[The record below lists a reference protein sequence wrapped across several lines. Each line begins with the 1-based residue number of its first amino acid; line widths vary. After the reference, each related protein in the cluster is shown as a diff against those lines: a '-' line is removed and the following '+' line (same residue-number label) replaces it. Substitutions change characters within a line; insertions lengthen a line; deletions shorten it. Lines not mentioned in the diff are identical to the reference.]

1 MNAAAGPF
9 VIAAALLALAGS
21 LKAVSPG
28 DTANALRGVGLP
40 CARWMVRVGGGFEVV
55 VGTYAIVAGD
65 RVGGALVAASYLAF
79 AAFVAVALARGVP
92 IATCGCFGKADTPPS
107 LVHLAFDVG
116 AAAAGIAIVVD
127 PTAALADTVADQPL
141 AGVPYLLL
149 VVTGTYLS
157 FLALTALPRTLA
169 LVREARSE

>member
-9 VIAAALLALAGS
+9 VIVAALVALAGA
-21 LKAVSPG
+21 LKAVSPS

-40 CARWMVRVGGGFEVV
+40 ASRWLVRAGGVFEMAVGA
-55 VGTYAIVAGD
+55 YAVVAGD
-65 RVGGALVAASYLAF
+65 RIGAALVAASYLAF
-79 AAFVAVALARGVP
+79 AAFVAVALARGAP

-107 LVHLAFDVG
+107 LVHLVFD
-116 AAAAGIAIVVD
+116 AAAAVAAIAVVVD

-157 FLALTALPRTLA
+157 FLALTTLPRTLA
-169 LVREARSE
+169 LVREARSA